1 MLRKYKQ
8 TLLDLTLFFYRNLK
22 QNYIFPALFFS
33 VTQTESLFIARI
45 RNEILKVEFFYCSCI
60 PDVTTPSSKLTEK
73 ADCSW
78 TESLPECQ
86 PLNWGQK
93 HCQIKGKRKAED
105 DIEIDIPEDI
115 VGFKESTLNVGWRFN
130 NQEGLGFH

>member
-1 MLRKYKQ
+1 VLRKCKQ

-60 PDVTTPSSKLTEK
+60 EEEFQNAGVTEK

-78 TESLPECQ
+78 RESLPECQ

-93 HCQIKGKRKAED
+93 HCQIKGKREAED

-115 VGFKESTLNVGWRFN
+115 VGFKESTLNVGWRSN
-130 NQEGLGFH
+130 YQEGLGFH

>member
-1 MLRKYKQ
+1 MIRKCKQ
-8 TLLDLTLFFYRNLK
+8 TLLDLILFFYRNLK

-60 PDVTTPSSKLTEK
+60 EDEFQNAGVTEK

-78 TESLPECQ
+78 RESLPECQ

-93 HCQIKGKRKAED
+93 HCQIKGKREAED

-115 VGFKESTLNVGWRFN
+115 IGFKESTLNVGWRSN
-130 NQEGLGFH
+130 YQEGLGFH